1 MSTGEVL
8 DKINSNQ
15 IFTWLGSI
23 LQAVLQIFWLFK
35 ALVYEFFGQH
45 GISSYQG
52 ASQFECTSVSCLE
65 EKSALSLVQK
75 NGLQAAPLAGC
86 GYTNIHQNSFFPFPL
101 PTVTVNSW
109 LYSFFCPHSWK
120 LKLWTRMA
128 KSSMAQ
134 SAWRSLSS
142 TRTTTDP
149 CSKRGPTWVMSWRDL
164 PQVSPCHS
172 QLSNTRQILLWWGR
186 YYHIVQIFLL
196 MLWFAGS
203 VVHKKEW
210 EQHSFGKTGN
220 GFWKTSLQLKKK
232 KKKN

>member
-1 MSTGEVL
+1 MIR
-8 DKINSNQ
+8 INFASSLANFLAFLSSSLW
-15 IFTWLGSI
+15 ILWATWN
-23 LQAVLQIFWLFK
+23 FK
-35 ALVYEFFGQH
+35 LPG
-45 GISSYQG
+45 GISIWMY
-52 ASQFECTSVSCLE
+52 VCLLLRGE
-65 EKSALSLVQK
+65 ICSEPGPK

-86 GYTNIHQNSFFPFPL
+86 GYTNTHQNSFFPFPL

-120 LKLWTRMA
+120 LRSWTRMA

-134 SAWRSLSS
+134 SAWRSPSS

-172 QLSNTRQILLWWGR
+172 QLSNSRQILLWWGR

-203 VVHKKEW
+203 IVHKKEW

-220 GFWKTSLQLKKK
+220 GFWKTSLQFKKK
-232 KKKN
+232 KKELKPRN